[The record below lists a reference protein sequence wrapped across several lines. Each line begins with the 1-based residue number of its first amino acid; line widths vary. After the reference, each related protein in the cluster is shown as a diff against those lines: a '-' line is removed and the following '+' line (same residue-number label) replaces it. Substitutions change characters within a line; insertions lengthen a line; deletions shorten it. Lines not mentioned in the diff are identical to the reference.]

1 MTGLFEFLSFIQL
14 DLFKSFGSQIIPHD
28 PSNKLRQVNEMKIV
42 PGVFGASFFKAQ
54 ALVRASASARS
65 SSMWKNFEATQ
76 TVHLFGLNFATRA
89 RMREIETEKD
99 LAVAVIFVHS
109 KPMLNA
115 EFWNLGQF
123 GVYWFSHVV
132 KRRSPKN
139 DSGRSEN
146 ACKSEK
152 P

>member
-1 MTGLFEFLSFIQL
+1 
-14 DLFKSFGSQIIPHD
+14 
-28 PSNKLRQVNEMKIV
+28 
-42 PGVFGASFFKAQ
+42 
-54 ALVRASASARS
+54 
-65 SSMWKNFEATQ
+65 
-76 TVHLFGLNFATRA
+76 
-89 RMREIETEKD
+89 MREIETEKD

-139 DSGRSEN
+139 DSGSSEN
-146 ACKSEK
+146 ACKSKK
-152 P
+152 PQEQSIQHHRYKLPIFNYLFAGMTSSVEESDWLEC